1 MAFSTQ
7 FSFSDLGGKFECIGS
22 IVSYLI
28 GRYVFG
34 GEMVRE
40 ATKDDCVKLAALS
53 IKVWL
58 DTYAREGIKTEYAE
72 YVLSTFTATYFFEIL
87 DTTKYR
93 VFVSEEQEV
102 IQGYVMVN
110 LESHYQ
116 TSGNGFEVEKLYVDN
131 TFKGKGLGRKLLNE
145 VENQLGNKYWLYT
158 WVENESN
165 GFYEHL
171 GLSRIGLLTFEFA
184 GASIENNVYQ
194 SAHT

>member
-1 MAFSTQ
+1 MAFLLLLQ
-7 FSFSDLGGKFECIGS
+7 FWCLWHNALGLGGS
-22 IVSYLI
+22 VAHPLI

-72 YVLSTFTATYFFEIL
+72 YVLSTFTTTYFLEIL
-87 DTTKYR
+87 DTIKYR
-93 VFVSEEQEV
+93 VFVSEEQGV

-116 TSGNGFEVEKLYVDN
+116 TSSNGFEVEKLYVC
-131 TFKGKGLGRKLLNE
+131 L
-145 VENQLGNKYWLYT
+145 LYT
-158 WVENESN
+158 SPSPRDNRV
-165 GFYEHL
+165 
-171 GLSRIGLLTFEFA
+171 SRMP
-184 GASIENNVYQ
+184 S
-194 SAHT
+194 SA